1 MRMERRFCRMNT
13 KTKILRISVESP
25 NNHLNFKSYLSWNRK
40 NKSTENLPFRSNDL
54 DRLKCDVWKRVSVFP
69 RNSLLFN
76 ENENRFVNPMDK
88 YGSDC
93 VTPFIYYTM
102 CMIEVMLF
110 VCVCVSLLF
119 HDPAKGVTTNNWAL
133 PADYQISLCFFSIF
147 CEFFHHILCFYFRY
161 YAFPSSFLICALVIK
176 CANRMRTC
184 EVKLHARRTNSPI
197 NIQARTPQNE
207 NHWQLQQCNI
217 RVKN

>member
-110 VCVCVSLLF
+110 VCRYYFTIQPRVWRLIIGRSLL
-119 HDPAKGVTTNNWAL
+119 TTRYRYAFFPFSAN
-133 PADYQISLCFFSIF
+133 FSIISCVF
-147 CEFFHHILCFYFRY
+147 IFAIML
-161 YAFPSSFLICALVIK
+161 FL
-176 CANRMRTC
+176 
-184 EVKLHARRTNSPI
+184 RRF
-197 NIQARTPQNE
+197 
-207 NHWQLQQCNI
+207 
-217 RVKN
+217 